1 MQKKLRNATA
11 LFLLLVPAF
20 SAVPTALGRF
30 GGVGVCNCSI
40 CVAADFS
47 LHAIIKPI
55 LMKRARC
62 KMQIFTFC
70 NALMLTCLQPSL
82 CFELI

>member
-30 GGVGVCNCSI
+30 GGVGVCNC
-40 CVAADFS
+40 
-47 LHAIIKPI
+47 
-55 LMKRARC
+55 
-62 KMQIFTFC
+62 
-70 NALMLTCLQPSL
+70 
-82 CFELI
+82 